1 LVTEER
7 SFNILQGNI
16 DMSICQRSL
25 LFLFVFSLGG
35 MTLWAED
42 VSVDDFLAPTQGGPT
57 TIKQPEK
64 VVVNQKTDE
73 VTAASAQDAI
83 NAAVIENKKEIKEA
97 KGSNDDKPE
106 VGTSLIRFGSGM
118 GVVATGAASYRDV
131 ANKTLSRISQRQ
143 AAIVAFTQ
151 AKKNMAQYLNG
162 LSNNGKDEIRQQLA
176 NVETED
182 DSLSNLE
189 TSSDTNIQ
197 QCVDY
202 MLRGFKVYSILDDI
216 ESKHVYV
223 TIVTTPKTRGELAR
237 PASNQIEVDS
247 IREGIQQ
254 VLNEVR
260 NGLVPPLGGHVIT
273 VRATGETAF
282 IGFGSSVLRANE
294 SPAIQAQFKLSC
306 QRIATAYAQDSLC
319 GLIVGDRLVWEG
331 GVRER
336 YKDKHVEFAK
346 LAEGDPLAPN
356 VNGRQKLAKV
366 RDEVVATLETTD
378 VYKSARQGL
387 LPPGITVK
395 SWFNK
400 DKTWGHAMAVYLP
413 SSTNLAAGIRDKVN
427 ATKIIQD
434 IKTGGEEKTVTT
446 KKPTKVQPPLKKL
459 PSGKVGKDD
468 DL

>member
-1 LVTEER
+1 
-7 SFNILQGNI
+7 
-16 DMSICQRSL
+16 MSICQRAL
-25 LFLFVFSLGG
+25 LLLFVFSLGG
-35 MTLWAED
+35 ISLGAD
-42 VSVDDFLAPTQGGPT
+42 GPSVDDFLAPEKGGT
-57 TIKQPEK
+57 TEIDKPKE

-73 VTAASAQDAI
+73 IKAASAQDAI
-83 NAAVIENKKEIKEA
+83 NVAVIENKKEIKEA
-97 KGSNDDKPE
+97 KGSSDDKPE
-106 VGTSLIRFGSGM
+106 VGTSLIRFPSGM

-162 LSNNGKDEIRQQLA
+162 LSNEGKDEIREELA
-176 NVETED
+176 NVETQD
-182 DSLSNLE
+182 ASLSNLKI
-189 TSSDTNIQ
+189 SNDTTIKQ
-197 QCVDY
+197 SVDM
-202 MLRGFKVYSILDDI
+202 MLRGFKVWEILDDI
-216 ESKHVYV
+216 ESKVVYV

-237 PASNQIEVDS
+237 PAPNQIEVDS
-247 IREGIQQ
+247 IRAGLQQ
-254 VLNEVR
+254 VLDEVK
-260 NGLVPPLGGHVIT
+260 NGLMPPIGGHIIT

-282 IGFGSSVLRANE
+282 IGFGSSVLRDNDND
-294 SPAIQAQFKLSC
+294 AIQTRLRLIG
-306 QRIATAYAQDSLC
+306 QRNATAYAQDSLC

-336 YKDKHVEFAK
+336 YKDVHVEFAK
-346 LAEGDPLAPN
+346 LPEEDPLAPT

-378 VYKSARQGL
+378 VYKSARRGF

-395 SWFNK
+395 SWFNE
-400 DKTWGHAMAVYLP
+400 DETWGYAVAFYVP
-413 SSTNLAAGIRDKVN
+413 SATNLAAGIRDKVK

-446 KKPTKVQPPLKKL
+446 KKPTKVQKPLKKL
-459 PSGKVGKDD
+459 PSGKVGKDE

>member
-1 LVTEER
+1 
-7 SFNILQGNI
+7 
-16 DMSICQRSL
+16 MSICQRAL
-25 LFLFVFSLGG
+25 LLFVFSLGG
-35 MTLWAED
+35 ITLCAQE
-42 VSVDDFLAPTQGGPT
+42 VSVDDFLSPTQGGT
-57 TIKQPEK
+57 TAIKQPKK

-73 VTAASAQDAI
+73 VKAASAQDAI
-83 NAAVIENKKEIKEA
+83 NAAVIENKKEIKA
-97 KGSNDDKPE
+97 DGPSDDKPE
-106 VGTSLIRFGSGM
+106 IGTSLIRFPSGM

-162 LSNNGKDEIRQQLA
+162 MSNDGKDEIREQLA
-176 NVETED
+176 NVETKD

-189 TSSDTNIQ
+189 TNSDINIQ
-197 QCVDY
+197 QCVDM

-237 PASNQIEVDS
+237 PAPNQIEVDS

-282 IGFGSSVLRANE
+282 IGFGSSVLRTNE
-294 SPAIQAQFKLSC
+294 NPAIQAQLKLSC
-306 QRIATAYAQDSLC
+306 QKIASAYAQDSLC

-336 YKDKHVEFAK
+336 YKDKHQEFAQ
-346 LAEGDPLAPN
+346 LAENDPLAPN

-378 VYKSARQGL
+378 VYKSARRGY
-387 LPPGITVK
+387 LPPGTIQK
-395 SWFNK
+395 SWFNS
-400 DKTWGHAMAVYLP
+400 DKTWGYAMAVYLP

-434 IKTGGEEKTVTT
+434 IKAGGEEKTVKT
-446 KKPTKVQPPLKKL
+446 KKPTKVQQPLKKL